1 MTRLIQ
7 HRTIMRC
14 LRSGGVSKQTE
25 EKGENRISPFSF
37 LLFHFVLLRR
47 RRSSA
52 GYWRQNWFERPGARF
67 FNWRLFF
74 AAAGRSSS
82 LGIFDRQSCNDASD
96 LHAIKRFVFEQN
108 LSQADHRVAVL
119 FDDSSRA
126 LVLFSDDLAHF
137 RVDANRSLFG
147 IVAVLRD
154 LAAEEDLLLLL
165 AEGQRPEFGH
175 AVFTNHRPRQLGCFL
190 DVVRRAGGDV
200 PKKSLFGNAAT
211 HQD

>member
-82 LGIFDRQSCNDASD
+82 LGIFDRQSRNDATNLD
-96 LHAIKRFVFEQN
+96 AIKRLVFEQS
-108 LSQADHRVAVL
+108 LSQTHHRVPIL
-119 FDDSSRA
+119 FDDSPGA
-126 LVLFSDDLAHF
+126 LVLFRHDLAHF
-137 RVDANRSLFG
+137 R
-147 IVAVLRD
+147 
-154 LAAEEDLLLLL
+154 
-165 AEGQRPEFGH
+165 
-175 AVFTNHRPRQLGCFL
+175 
-190 DVVRRAGGDV
+190 
-200 PKKSLFGNAAT
+200 
-211 HQD
+211 